1 VENAVKSIV
10 EKDFMRPLLR
20 QKNTTF
26 VFTRA
31 FTMTQNDQHFVQLLY
46 IFHASA
52 MQSMGKL
59 KNPVTDTIER
69 NLEQARQS
77 IGMLEMIKEKTQGNL
92 SEELSRALDGFLTE
106 LRLNYIDET
115 AKDKAPAS

>member
-1 VENAVKSIV
+1 MN
-10 EKDFMRPLLR
+10 
-20 QKNTTF
+20 
-26 VFTRA
+26 
-31 FTMTQNDQHFVQLLY
+31 QNDQLFIQLLY

-59 KNPVTDTIER
+59 KNPVTDKIER
-69 NLEQARQS
+69 DLEQAKQG
-77 IGMLEMIKEKTQGNL
+77 IEMMEMLKEKTKGNL
-92 SEELSRALDGFLTE
+92 SDELARALDAFLTE